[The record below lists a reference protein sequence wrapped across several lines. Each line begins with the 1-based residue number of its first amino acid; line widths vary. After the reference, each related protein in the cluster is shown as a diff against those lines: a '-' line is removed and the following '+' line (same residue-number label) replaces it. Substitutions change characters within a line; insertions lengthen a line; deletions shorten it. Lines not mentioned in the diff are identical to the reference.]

1 MESIKPIRGIYD
13 PVREMKKFASDEER
27 FSLMREK
34 LYTAVVSDVLDGLG
48 LRAQAMRHDI
58 RPVHP
63 DFVVVGRART
73 AYWVGEYR
81 ERENPYENEIKL
93 IDSLRP
99 WDVSVH
105 STDFSGLIAPWGELL
120 STASKM
126 RGSTGAVVD
135 AFTRDVK
142 KIIELGFPV
151 FTRGIK
157 PLDSR
162 GRGYIQAYDVPIP
175 CGDVV
180 VGPGEIV
187 FGDYDGIM
195 VIPREVEDEVIS
207 RALEKVSG
215 ENSTRRE
222 LLEGKLLGDVY
233 EKYGVL

>member
-1 MESIKPIRGIYD
+1 MFR
-13 PVREMKKFASDEER
+13 SDEER
-27 FSLMREK
+27 FKLMRER
-34 LYTAVVSDVLDGLG
+34 LYTAVVSDVLDSLG
-48 LRAQAMRHDI
+48 FRSQAMRHDI
-58 RPVHP
+58 RPLHP

-73 AYWVGEYR
+73 ALWVREYMD
-81 ERENPYENEIKL
+81 RENPYENEIEL

-99 WDVSVH
+99 GDVTVH
-105 STDFSGLIAPWGELL
+105 STDFSGQIAPWGELL

-142 KIIELGFPV
+142 RIIEMGFPV

-162 GRGYIQAYDVPIP
+162 GRGYLQAFDVPIP
-175 CGDVV
+175 CGDITVR
-180 VGPGEIV
+180 PHDLV
-187 FGDYDGIM
+187 FGDYDGVI
-195 VIPREVEDEVIS
+195 VIPREVEDEVLS

-215 ENSTRRE
+215 ENNTRRE
-222 LLEGKLLGDVY
+222 LLEGKLLAEVY